1 MVVEVLQ
8 VSVMTSPYELIHRDG
23 EVFSLGRA
31 LQLLL
36 RIHCHLFNYK
46 ITMGSCVTAPRN
58 KPSEG
63 VRSHVPS
70 TVISSSKFDLK
81 FAEELQRATEDIEN
95 LNLDF
100 RVRVHNF
107 RGRLPFVVSY

>member
-1 MVVEVLQ
+1 
-8 VSVMTSPYELIHRDG
+8 
-23 EVFSLGRA
+23 
-31 LQLLL
+31 
-36 RIHCHLFNYK
+36 
-46 ITMGSCVTAPRN
+46 MGSCVTAPRN